1 MKIWIRNQQKPTPL
15 DLKKI
20 RRVVQRILA
29 DLGLPEA
36 ELSLML
42 VDDKQIQELNHRFL
56 GRDKPTNVLAFSMR
70 EGEYSSLHPHL
81 LGDLVISIETA
92 KRQSKQSGLNAMEML
107 TLLLIHGILHL
118 LGYEHEGGK
127 KGAREM
133 AIKQK
138 ELFQMIIGKQKN
150 KCKM

>member
-36 ELSLML
+36 ELSLLL

-92 KRQSKQSGLNAMEML
+92 KRQSKQSDLNAMEML

>member
-1 MKIWIRNQQKPTPL
+1 MKIWIRNRQKPIPL

-20 RRVVQRILA
+20 RRVVRKILA
-29 DLGLPEA
+29 KLGLPDA
-36 ELSLML
+36 ELSLLL
-42 VDDKQIQELNHRFL
+42 VDDKQIQELNLRFL

-92 KRQSKQSGLNAMEML
+92 KRQSKQSGLNEMEML

-118 LGYEHEGGK
+118 LGYEHEGTK
-127 KGAREM
+127 KEAREM
-133 AIKQK
+133 TLKQK
-138 ELFQMIIGKQKN
+138 ELFQVIRARKLK
-150 KCKM
+150 

>member
-1 MKIWIRNQQKPTPL
+1 M
-15 DLKKI
+15 
-20 RRVVQRILA
+20 VQRILA

-36 ELSLML
+36 ELSLLL

-118 LGYEHEGGK
+118 LGYEHEGK
-127 KGAREM
+127 KKEAREM

-138 ELFQMIIGKQKN
+138 GLFQMIIGKQKS

>member
-1 MKIWIRNQQKPTPL
+1 MKIWIRNQQKPIPL

-20 RRVVQRILA
+20 RRVVQKTLA
-29 DLGLPEA
+29 NLGLPEA
-36 ELSLML
+36 ELSLLL
-42 VDDKQIQELNHRFL
+42 VDDRQIRKLNHRFL

-92 KRQSKQSGLNAMEML
+92 KRQSKQSGLNEMEML

-118 LGYEHEGGK
+118 LGYEHEGSK
-127 KGAREM
+127 KDAREM
-133 AIKQK
+133 TLKQK
-138 ELFQMIIGKQKN
+138 ELFQVIKAGILE
-150 KCKM
+150 

>member
-1 MKIWIRNQQKPTPL
+1 M
-15 DLKKI
+15 
-20 RRVVQRILA
+20 VQRILA

-36 ELSLML
+36 ELSLLL

-56 GRDKPTNVLAFSMR
+56 GLDKPTNVLAFSMR

-127 KGAREM
+127 KGVREM

-138 ELFQMIIGKQKN
+138 ELFQMILGKQKN

>member
-1 MKIWIRNQQKPTPL
+1 
-15 DLKKI
+15 
-20 RRVVQRILA
+20 VVKRILA

-36 ELSLML
+36 ELSLLL

-92 KRQSKQSGLNAMEML
+92 KRQSKQSGLNEMEMI
-107 TLLLIHGILHL
+107 TLLVIHGILHL
-118 LGYEHEGGK
+118 LGYEHEGTK
-127 KGAREM
+127 KEARKM
-133 AIKQK
+133 AAKQK
-138 ELFQMIIGKQKN
+138 ELFRKCRNIGILD
-150 KCKM
+150 

>member
-1 MKIWIRNQQKPTPL
+1 M
-15 DLKKI
+15 
-20 RRVVQRILA
+20 VQRILA

-36 ELSLML
+36 ELSLLL

-70 EGEYSSLHPHL
+70 EGEFTSLHPNL

-92 KRQSKQSGLNAMEML
+92 NRQSKQSGLNEMEML

-118 LGYEHEGGK
+118 LGYEHEGRK
-127 KGAREM
+127 KEAREM

-138 ELFQMIIGKQKN
+138 ELLQECRNSGILD
-150 KCKM
+150 

>member
-1 MKIWIRNQQKPTPL
+1 M
-15 DLKKI
+15 
-20 RRVVQRILA
+20 VQRILA
-29 DLGLPEA
+29 NLGLPEA
-36 ELSLML
+36 ELSLLL
-42 VDDKQIQELNHRFL
+42 VDDRQIQELNHRFL

-70 EGEYSSLHPHL
+70 EGEYASLHPHL

-92 KRQSKQSGLNAMEML
+92 KRQSKQSGLNPMEML

-118 LGYEHEGGK
+118 LGYEHEGRK
-127 KGAREM
+127 KEAREM
-133 AIKQK
+133 AAKQK

>member
-1 MKIWIRNQQKPTPL
+1 M
-15 DLKKI
+15 
-20 RRVVQRILA
+20 VQRILA

-36 ELSLML
+36 ELSLLL

-92 KRQSKQSGLNAMEML
+92 KRQSKQSDLNAMEML

-118 LGYEHEGGK
+118 LGYEHEGRK
-127 KGAREM
+127 KEAREM

-138 ELFQMIIGKQKN
+138 ELLQECRNSGILD
-150 KCKM
+150 